1 MNPDLIK
8 QYLFT
13 AIRWA
18 LAMFA
23 GKIVAWVAATTGMSV
38 DATMQAAASLLVAG
52 AMFIW
57 SLANKTHYETK
68 VNTALDLPKG
78 TDKGTLKEIIA
89 NGDGTSPTAAK

>member
-8 QYLFT
+8 QYVLT

-18 LAMFA
+18 AIFGLGPLLAKLQTKY
-23 GKIVAWVAATTGMSV
+23 GVGS
-38 DATMQAAASLLVAG
+38 DELVTVITAVVTV

-78 TDKGTLKEIIA
+78 TGKDTLKEIIA
-89 NGDGTSPTAAK
+89 NGDGTSPTATK